1 MIFIVLF
8 VAGSIAWFIS
18 TVAAGGA
25 AMLMIPVISF
35 LIAPQVV
42 APIISL
48 GAFLANP
55 SRAWLFRSH
64 IDWKVSSWLIPGSL
78 LGAILG
84 AWTFTQIS
92 AQWIQIV
99 LGLFLISTV
108 FQYKFG
114 KSKRS
119 FTMKKTLFFPVGL
132 VVSFLSGL
140 VGGTGPVHN
149 PFMLNYGMEKERLVA
164 TKAMNSLVMQFT
176 KLMAYTGFGAMTLE
190 IGGYGLVLGIGG
202 AFGAWLASKHLQ
214 NINTDRFRIYT
225 LTLMPIC
232 GFFLLIKAFS

>member
-119 FTMKKTLFFPVGL
+119 FTMKKALFFPVGL

-176 KLMAYTGFGAMTLE
+176 KLVAYTGFGAMTLE

>member
-99 LGLFLISTV
+99 LGIFLISTV

-119 FTMKKTLFFPVGL
+119 FTMKKALFFPVGL

-176 KLMAYTGFGAMTLE
+176 KLVAYTGFGAMTLE

-232 GFFLLIKAFS
+232 GFFLLIKALS